1 VIPCSALVPDSAGPY
16 VCAGVLLCLAGLFA
30 VTGPRYWRGDPRAKR
45 PGLGPMATLLGD
57 RAWWACQRGS
67 VAWVPCV
74 IVCLGA
80 ATLAFFLPNQSGTHT
95 ALLLFS
101 AAAMLVAYLLATS
114 IALFNRPKLLVPPP
128 YRGELGLLA
137 QRREERERPE
147 RIKARAR
154 ERHQRRHG

>member
-1 VIPCSALVPDSAGPY
+1 MVGVP
-16 VCAGVLLCLAGLFA
+16 
-30 VTGPRYWRGDPRAKR
+30 
-45 PGLGPMATLLGD
+45 
-57 RAWWACQRGS
+57 AWIG
-67 VAWVPCV
+67 AWVPCV